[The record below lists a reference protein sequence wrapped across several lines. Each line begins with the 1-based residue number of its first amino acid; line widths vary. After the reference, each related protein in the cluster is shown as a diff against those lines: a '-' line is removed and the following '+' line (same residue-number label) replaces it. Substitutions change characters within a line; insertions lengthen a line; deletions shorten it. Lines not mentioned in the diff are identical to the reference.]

1 MEPSAVPS
9 ALFDEGLQ
17 IRREVLGNEYVDNA
31 LASATEFSAPLQQL
45 VTEWCWGTVWSR
57 PGIDRRLRSCIN
69 LAMLTALNRPHEV
82 RAHVRG
88 AINNG
93 VTAEEIRE
101 VIMQSAIYCG
111 VPAALDSMRV
121 VVEVLREMNAKGE
134 AKIEGL

>member
-1 MEPSAVPS
+1 MEPSAIPS
-9 ALFDEGLQ
+9 ALFQKGLQ
-17 IRREVLGNEYVDNA
+17 NRREVLGKDYVDNA
-31 LASATEFSAPLQQL
+31 LATATDLTAPLQQL
-45 VTEWCWGTVWSR
+45 VTEWCWGVIWSR
-57 PGIDRRLRSCIN
+57 PGIDRKQRSFIN

-101 VIMQSAIYCG
+101 IIMQAAIYCG

-121 VVEVLREMNAKGE
+121 AVDVMRDMNAKGE
-134 AKIEGL
+134 ASIEGV